1 MVSRFYLGC
10 LILAIEE
17 LHSRNVVYR
26 DLKPENAVIDSKGY
40 LFMTDMGTAKKLAE
54 DKGNRTFTII
64 GNSFITKELLI
75 IWHLR
80 SWKGKAMVYL
90 LIYGL

>member
-1 MVSRFYLGC
+1 
-10 LILAIEE
+10 
-17 LHSRNVVYR
+17 
-26 DLKPENAVIDSKGY
+26 
-40 LFMTDMGTAKKLAE
+40 MTDMGTAKKLAE